1 MITSVGKLLV
11 LLNAFVAVGVLA
23 WSLSAYLNR
32 QNPEDAADEAGEKLT
47 DKVKRLQA
55 EANVAQTAVAP
66 EFAAVAAAE
75 VRLADI
81 RTKIAARL
89 KEAETGT
96 FYDIYETRSQA
107 PDPNDPTGLTRV
119 RRVLWGQLD
128 KSRQIL
134 GIDKTPLKGVEA
146 MQKELQDESSKI
158 QASVKG
164 IGEKVDESNRLSD
177 EILAH
182 DTRAA
187 RLRRILEAL
196 VAETE
201 YMTDLRVSWDDR
213 TATLQRRNRQ
223 LTERL
228 GQLGANKADTAPPP
242 VAALTL
248 NPTR

>member
-1 MITSVGKLLV
+1 MITNVGKLLV
-11 LLNAFVAVGVLA
+11 LLNAFVAAGVLA

-32 QNPEDAADEAGEKLT
+32 QNPDDAVNEAGEKLT
-47 DKVKRLQA
+47 DMVKRLQA
-55 EANVAQTAVAP
+55 EANVAQSAVAP
-66 EFAAVAAAE
+66 EFAAVSAAE

-89 KEAETGT
+89 KEADTGT
-96 FYDIYETRSQA
+96 FYDIYEARAQG

-128 KSRQIL
+128 KNRQIL
-134 GIDKTPLKGVEA
+134 GIDKTPLKGVDV
-146 MQKELQDESSKI
+146 MLKELQDETAKI
-158 QASVKG
+158 QARVKG
-164 IGEKVDESNRLSD
+164 IDDKVNESNRLSD

-187 RLRRILEAL
+187 RLRRILDAL
-196 VAETE
+196 TAETE

-223 LTERL
+223 LTGRL
-228 GQLGANKADTAPPP
+228 AELGGIKASAPVPT
-242 VAALTL
+242 AALTL
-248 NPTR
+248 NPAR

>member
-1 MITSVGKLLV
+1 MITNVGKLLV

-32 QNPEDAADEAGEKLT
+32 QNPDDAVDEAGEKLT

-55 EANVAQTAVAP
+55 EANVAQTPVAP

-75 VRLADI
+75 ARLADI
-81 RTKIAARL
+81 KKKIAARL
-89 KEAETGT
+89 QEAETGT
-96 FYDIYETRSQA
+96 FYDIYEARAQG

-128 KSRQIL
+128 KGRQIV

-146 MQKELQDESSKI
+146 MQKELQDESAKI
-158 QASVKG
+158 QARVTGITTKVK
-164 IGEKVDESNRLSD
+164 ESDVLSD

-182 DTRAA
+182 DTRSA
-187 RLRRILEAL
+187 RLRRILDGL
-196 VAETE
+196 TVTTE
-201 YMTDLRVSWDDR
+201 YQSDLRVNWDDR

-223 LTERL
+223 LTGRL
-228 GQLGANKADTAPPP
+228 AELGATKADAAPPT
-242 VAALTL
+242 ATLTL
-248 NPTR
+248 NPAR